1 MVSKG
6 EMNGLREGK
15 AGTGPIRRC
24 LGVQI
29 SSLRIRRS
37 H

>member
-15 AGTGPIRRC
+15 AGTRPIRRC
-24 LGVQI
+24 LVYYSKEFGFPV
-29 SSLRIRRS
+29 
-37 H
+37 